1 MPTTILVADDEP
13 AIRDLLRDFLEAQG
27 YAVVTAC
34 DGKEALAAARASA
47 PDLVL
52 LDVMMPWMDG
62 FEVVRE
68 IRRDGQT
75 PVILLTARAD
85 EADKIT
91 GLGLGA
97 DDYVVKPFSFHE
109 VAARIE
115 AVLRRTSRP
124 AAVLRGGDVV
134 LDAGA
139 RRATVRGRPVELT
152 PAEFAVLH
160 ALMEASGRALSRADL
175 LDVLGAGDDGSE
187 RTVDSHVR
195 NLRTKVEA
203 DPRAPAHVETV
214 FGIGYRFAARVAGA
228 S

>member
-1 MPTTILVADDEP
+1 MPTTLLVADDEP
-13 AIRDLLRDFLEAQG
+13 AIRDLLRDFFEAQG
-27 YAVVTAC
+27 YAVVTAA
-34 DGKEALAAARASA
+34 DGKEALAAAREAS

-68 IRRDGQT
+68 LRRGGQT
-75 PVILLTARAD
+75 PVILLTARAG
-85 EADKIT
+85 EADKVE

-97 DDYVVKPFSFHE
+97 DDYVTKPFSFHE
-109 VAARIE
+109 VAARVE
-115 AVLRRTSRP
+115 AVLRRAGRTGD
-124 AAVLRGGDVV
+124 VLRGGDVT

-139 RRATVRGRPVELT
+139 RRVEVRGRPTEAT
-152 PAEFAVLH
+152 PAEFALLR

-175 LDVLGAGDDGSE
+175 LEALGLDDGSE

-195 NLRTKVEA
+195 NLRAKIEA
-203 DPRAPAHVETV
+203 DPGAPAHIETV
-214 FGIGYRFAARVAGA
+214 FGVGYRFGPPVR